1 MTLTFKNHSLEK
13 QSFKLSPLA
22 SKILIKMLTPASK
35 TCASKDLA
43 IEVMNKKEKQLCKE
57 NTFS

>member
-1 MTLTFKNHSLEK
+1 
-13 QSFKLSPLA
+13 
-22 SKILIKMLTPASK
+22 MLTPASK